1 MTVGSFPSGCVI
13 IALVIVGLAA
23 APADGQPVACIPTC
37 PGDCDASASVSVNEL
52 VRGVSIA
59 LGRASVDECASL
71 DTDGSGAVSVDEL
84 VGAVQHL
91 LQGCGAIEPLERAPV
106 ALVRH
111 PSWELVPENEDIFL
125 PLRPDDWFCD
135 PTAFRFEILSGQP
148 SVEVRSELCNYL
160 TIRQPIREPV
170 RQGDELYIS
179 LWHFQLTIPP
189 GTNAYMAVSANGCIL
204 WEAERRIPT
213 TAALLEARFPAP
225 FPMPDGTPIY
235 FHVQNHGANTYHLLE
250 ISAGGSVNSGE

>member
-1 MTVGSFPSGCVI
+1 M
-13 IALVIVGLAA
+13 
-23 APADGQPVACIPTC
+23 
-37 PGDCDASASVSVNEL
+37 NEL

-59 LGRASVDECASL
+59 LGRAAVDACGSFDIDA
-71 DTDGSGAVSVDEL
+71 SGAVSVDEL
-84 VGAVQHL
+84 VSAVQHL
-91 LQGCGAIEPLERAPV
+91 LQGCRPVEPLERTPV

-111 PSWELVPENEDIFL
+111 PSWELVPESDDIFL

-135 PTAFRFEILSGQP
+135 PSAFRFEILSGQP
-148 SVEVRSELCNYL
+148 SVEIKSELCNYL

-179 LWHFQLTIPP
+179 LWHFQLTIPS
-189 GTNAYMAVSANGCIL
+189 GALVYMAVSANGCVL
-204 WEAERRIPT
+204 WEEQRRIPT

-225 FPMPDGTPIY
+225 FPMADGTPVY

-250 ISAGGSVNSGE
+250 ISAGGSVTEGN